1 MKIHAPAKIN
11 LSLRVLG
18 KRQDGYHEVQ
28 TIMIPVTLFDEIFLE
43 QKSKGVFLK
52 APGCNCSA
60 EENLAYKAARL
71 FLDKSG
77 KKEGVSVTLVKHIP
91 IGAGLGGGSSDAGS
105 VLLAMNTMFDE
116 PFKKSELMSMARKIG
131 ADCPFFLFPRPML
144 MGSRGD
150 EVLHDVNVEGRAFLL
165 VLPAFGI
172 STAYVYSLF
181 RAPLTQGVDLLKID
195 GGGNKKIAPERL
207 LVNDLESV
215 AFQLHPEL
223 TRIKQELL
231 DVGALGALMS
241 GSGSTVFGV
250 FRDKEHMCTAM
261 DKMPTQEGY
270 SYIPTTGMMEGD
282 QWK

>member
-11 LSLRVLG
+11 ISLRILG
-18 KRQDGYHEVQ
+18 KRHDGYHEVQ
-28 TIMIPVTLFDEIFLE
+28 TIMIPVTLFDEIFIQ
-43 QKSKGVFLK
+43 QKSKGVFLE
-52 APGCNCSA
+52 APGCNCSS
-60 EENLAYKAARL
+60 EENLVYKAARL

-77 KKEGVSVTLVKHIP
+77 KKGGVSITLVKHIP
-91 IGAGLGGGSSDAGS
+91 IGAGLGGGSSDAAC
-105 VLLAMNTMFDE
+105 VLLAMNTMFGE
-116 PFKKSELMSMARKIG
+116 PFNKSELMSLASKIG

-150 EVLHDVNVEGRAFLL
+150 EVLCDVNVEERAFLL

-172 STAYVYSLF
+172 STACVYSLF

-195 GGGNKKIAPERL
+195 GDGNKKIAPESL

-223 TRIKQELL
+223 DSIKRELL
-231 DVGALGALMS
+231 DIGALGALMS
-241 GSGSTVFGV
+241 GSGSTVFGI
-250 FRDKEHMCTAM
+250 FRDREHMNNAM
-261 DKMPTQEGY
+261 DKMSTQDGY
-270 SYIPTTGMMEGD
+270 SYIPTTVMMEGD